1 MSYRYVVQA
10 SFDDQVVANEWLD
23 WLRGGHCRDVMDG
36 GATAVEM
43 VQLDSADLT
52 FEVRYAFPNEA
63 TFRRYETHYAPRLRE
78 EGLARFPTSRGVRY
92 ARTTGSVID
101 SI

>member
-1 MSYRYVVQA
+1 MIELSPT
-10 SFDDQVVANEWLD
+10 SGLIGCGVATAGTSW
-23 WLRGGHCRDVMDG
+23 M

-63 TFRRYETHYAPRLRE
+63 TFRHYETHYAPRLRE